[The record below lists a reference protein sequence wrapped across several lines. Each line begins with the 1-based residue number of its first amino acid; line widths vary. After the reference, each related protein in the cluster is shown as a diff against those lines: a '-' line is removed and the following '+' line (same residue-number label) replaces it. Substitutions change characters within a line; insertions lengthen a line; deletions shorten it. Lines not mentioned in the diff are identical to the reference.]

1 MCVRRILYTTT
12 SRSAKSTK
20 LAGERN
26 AIRSLE
32 DKNGEE
38 REKEK
43 RRGRTVKRSH
53 VNYLPHECMSTNVAL
68 GASRHAIA
76 FAPVQ
81 LSPLHS
87 TLPTQRLQ
95 TEATSQKGRHQAP
108 KPLKRVARWPIRPHC
123 LPHPTGADPV
133 ALSPIN
139 PLLYSR
145 IFPSL
150 TNRPPRTYSII
161 PCWSKQASIKD
172 LKASPSSQH
181 RILIDQLSAVCQ
193 EELHAALVKQLIKS
207 QIALLESVPV
217 IRFPCHPPAPPLH
230 HFLDHCFEGL
240 QMADN
245 RRRTLKERVK
255 PGRRMFSLCNVLQ

>member
-1 MCVRRILYTTT
+1 MWPWERVETRLLLRQYNSARCTRPCL
-12 SRSAKSTK
+12 RSDF
-20 LAGERN
+20 R
-26 AIRSLE
+26 
-32 DKNGEE
+32 
-38 REKEK
+38 
-43 RRGRTVKRSH
+43 
-53 VNYLPHECMSTNVAL
+53 
-68 GASRHAIA
+68 
-76 FAPVQ
+76 
-81 LSPLHS
+81 
-87 TLPTQRLQ
+87 
-95 TEATSQKGRHQAP
+95 P
-108 KPLKRVARWPIRPHC
+108 KPPHRKGGTRRQNRSNESQGGPIRPHC

-207 QIALLESVPV
+207 QIALLKSVPV

-230 HFLDHCFEGL
+230 HFLDHRFEGL